1 MTTLNNRL
9 TCSFVKIKIRNGKRS
24 TGLYPTVICLT
35 YRT

>member
-1 MTTLNNRL
+1 MRTSNTRL

-24 TGLYPTVICLT
+24 TNLYWTVICLT